1 MFVVS
6 HEADEKPLEIGRLI
20 QRQREAIQMSRV
32 EAAKLAEIDAD
43 WFREIEEGYASGK
56 GRGPS
61 VRVLERAANAVGLT
75 LTLSRK

>member
-1 MFVVS
+1 MKPTRSRSKSAALFSVS
-6 HEADEKPLEIGRLI
+6 ARRSRCPETRLPSSL
-20 QRQREAIQMSRV
+20 RLMRTGFA
-32 EAAKLAEIDAD
+32 
-43 WFREIEEGYASGK
+43 EIEEGYASGK